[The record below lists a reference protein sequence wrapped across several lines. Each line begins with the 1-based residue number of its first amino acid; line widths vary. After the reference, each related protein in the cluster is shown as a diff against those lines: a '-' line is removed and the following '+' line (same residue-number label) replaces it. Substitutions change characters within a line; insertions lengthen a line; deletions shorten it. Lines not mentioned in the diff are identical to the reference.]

1 MDFLLMLH
9 PLKLTTP
16 PTAAFGLLVQVSLP
30 AGLPVPE
37 VTARVTDTELPVT
50 TLLLA
55 SRTLTLIAGL
65 KIAPCGVVLG

>member
-1 MDFLLMLH
+1 MLH

-16 PTAAFGLLVQVSLP
+16 LTAAFGLLVHVSFP

-37 VTARVTDTELPVT
+37 VMVRVTETELPVT

-55 SRTLTLIAGL
+55 SRTLTPIDGL
-65 KIAPCGVVLG
+65 NIAPCGVVLG